1 MAMAWGFL
9 FLSVGVAVGAQTLLK
24 LGSSAHSISDQLV
37 NINTICGLAL
47 YGFTALAYIIALR
60 SIQLSIALPCTAISY
75 VGVAIVGYYYFGD
88 TLTFP
93 RVVGISVICF
103 GVVILALG

>member
-1 MAMAWGFL
+1 MAWGLL

-24 LGSSAHSISDQLV
+24 LGSSANSIRDQLI
-37 NINTICGLAL
+37 NISTIFGLFL

-60 SIQLSIALPCTAISY
+60 SIQLSIALPCTAVSY
-75 VGVAIVGYYYFGD
+75 VGVALIGHYYFGD
-88 TLTFP
+88 TLTVL
-93 RVVGISVICF
+93 RVVGISIICF